1 MTLIEKVT
9 AKSQSLQFHLNY
21 LRGPVTSSNVPT
33 WKIIL
38 FNWNCYFRTRGGR
51 KNHLTQNDI
60 YCKHAW
66 VLKTAFIESVR
77 VYLKNFQNLKQARIS
92 TVKIQNWQENTYI
105 YFYPQFSTITSLLGP
120 ATEEDRES
128 SRSSGS
134 TETFSLDKI
143 VTSPLF
149 LAKKMGRLVQ
159 EPAPKMLSPKMMKK
173 QKSM

>member
-1 MTLIEKVT
+1 MYLHEKLYYFIEI
-9 AKSQSLQFHLNY
+9 A
-21 LRGPVTSSNVPT
+21 TSEQGV
-33 WKIIL
+33 
-38 FNWNCYFRTRGGR
+38 GGR
-51 KNHLTQNDI
+51 TTLHKMICIVKMLGFW
-60 YCKHAW
+60 KLPS
-66 VLKTAFIESVR
+66 LKVFKSIK
-77 VYLKNFQNLKQARIS
+77 KNFQNLKQARIS
-92 TVKIQNWQENTYI
+92 TVKIQNWQKKK
-105 YFYPQFSTITSLLGP
+105 YFYPQFLTITSLLGP

-159 EPAPKMLSPKMMKK
+159 EPAPKMLSPKMVKK